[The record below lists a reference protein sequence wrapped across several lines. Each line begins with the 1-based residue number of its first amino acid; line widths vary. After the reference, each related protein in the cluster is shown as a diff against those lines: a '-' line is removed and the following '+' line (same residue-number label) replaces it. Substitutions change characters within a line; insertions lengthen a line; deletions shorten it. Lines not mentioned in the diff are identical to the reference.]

1 MYVVV
6 IQMTARRTHV
16 CTVGRALTR
25 WMASTVTAL
34 MVSLVQD
41 VRHDQTQAVCV
52 TLGHVAARASVCRTT
67 QLIQC
72 AVSVSQDSHQ
82 VSFHNVYATGQLCN
96 QSFHVMTSNFRHFA
110 S

>member
-6 IQMTARRTHV
+6 IQMTARRTLV

-25 WMASTVTAL
+25 WMASTVTVL

-41 VRHDQTQAVCV
+41 VRHDQPQAACV
-52 TLGHVAARASVCRTT
+52 TLGRVATRACVCRTT

-82 VSFHNVYATGQLCN
+82 VSFHNVYATGKLRKH
-96 QSFHVMTSNFRHFA
+96 SFHVMT
-110 S
+110 